1 MGRFSGSHGLTLMCA
16 AATNGPERPWVR
28 LGLVSVLFLAD
39 ERCLDHDP
47 GRGHPERPR
56 RVDAVREGVL
66 AAGLGET
73 LVECTPAEA
82 TTVDLR
88 LVHGADVVA
97 RATDLAGAGGGA
109 LDPDTVVSSGSVA
122 AARLAA
128 GAGLTAMAE
137 LVAGRGEAA
146 FCAVRPP
153 GHHATPFRS
162 MGFCLFNNVAITAA
176 RLSAQGERVLIVD
189 YDAHHG
195 NGTQDIFYESP
206 DVLYVSL
213 HQFPAYPGTG
223 AVAETGSGAG
233 LGSTLNVPLPPGAT
247 GDVFRRAFD
256 EVVIPVVERFAPTW
270 VLLSAGFDAHRADPL
285 TMLGLSA
292 GDFFDLTAAVRSV
305 APAGRVVA
313 FLEGGY
319 DLAALGA
326 SAAACVA
333 ALAGVP
339 YRPEPVT
346 TGGPGGAVVDAAAR
360 LHLGR

>member
-1 MGRFSGSHGLTLMCA
+1 MCA
-16 AATNGPERPWVR
+16 AAPDVPEGRWVR
-28 LGLVSVLFLAD
+28 LAAVTVLFLAD

-56 RVDAVREGVL
+56 RVDAVRQGVL
-66 AAGLGET
+66 AAGLGDA
-73 LVECTPAEA
+73 LVECTPGEA
-82 TTVDLR
+82 TAADLR
-88 LVHGADVVA
+88 TVHGDDVVA
-97 RATDLAGAGGGA
+97 RATAVSAAGGGA
-109 LDPDTVVSSGSVA
+109 LDPDTVLSGGSVL

-128 GAGLTAMAE
+128 GAGLTAVAE
-137 LVAGRGEAA
+137 LAAGRGEAA

-162 MGFCLFNNVAITAA
+162 MGFCLFNNVAIAAA
-176 RLSAQGERVLIVD
+176 RLATEGERVLIVD

-223 AVAETGSGAG
+223 AADETGAGAG
-233 LGSTLNVPLPPGAT
+233 RGTTLNVPLPPGAT
-247 GDVFRRAFD
+247 GDVFRRALD
-256 EVVIPVVERFAPTW
+256 EVVSPVVERFAPTW

-292 GDFFDLTAAVRSV
+292 GDFADLTAAVRAA
-305 APAGRVVA
+305 APAGRTVA

-319 DLAALGA
+319 DLTALGA
-326 SAAACVA
+326 SAAACVG
-333 ALAGVP
+333 ALAGVA

-346 TGGPGGAVVDAAAR
+346 SGGPGGAVVDAAAR
-360 LHLGR
+360 LHLDR

>member
-1 MGRFSGSHGLTLMCA
+1 MGV
-16 AATNGPERPWVR
+16 AATNTPEWHWVR
-28 LGLVSVLFLAD
+28 LASVPVLFLAD

-56 RVDAVREGVL
+56 RVDAVRQGVLDAGFGDALLECTPTEATVEDLRTVHGSDVVSRATTL
-66 AAGLGET
+66 AAG
-73 LVECTPAEA
+73 
-82 TTVDLR
+82 
-88 LVHGADVVA
+88 
-97 RATDLAGAGGGA
+97 GGGA
-109 LDPDTVVSSGSVA
+109 LDPDTVVSGGSVT

-128 GAGLTAMAE
+128 GAGLTAVAE
-137 LVAGRGEAA
+137 LAAGRGEAA

-153 GHHATPFRS
+153 GHHATALRS
-162 MGFCLFNNVAITAA
+162 MGFCLFNNVAIAAA
-176 RLSAQGERVLIVD
+176 RLIEQGERVLIVD

-195 NGTQDIFYESP
+195 NGTQDIFYESA

-223 AVAETGSGAG
+223 DVHETGAGAG
-233 LGSTLNVPLPPGAT
+233 LGTTVNVPLPPGAT
-247 GDVFRRAFD
+247 GDVYRRAFD
-256 EVVIPVVERFAPTW
+256 EVVIPVAERFAPTW

-292 GDFFDLTAAVRSV
+292 GDFADLTAAVRAV

-319 DLAALGA
+319 DLAALAA

-333 ALAGVP
+333 ALAGVS

-346 TGGPGGAVVDAAAR
+346 AGGSGGAVVDRAAR
-360 LHLGR
+360 LHLDG

>member
-1 MGRFSGSHGLTLMCA
+1 M
-16 AATNGPERPWVR
+16 P
-28 LGLVSVLFLAD
+28 VLFLAD

-56 RVDAVREGVL
+56 RVDAVRQGVL
-66 AAGLGET
+66 AAGLGDA
-73 LVECTPAEA
+73 LVECVPTEA
-82 TTVDLR
+82 TVADLR
-88 LVHGADVVA
+88 MVHGAEVVA
-97 RATDLAGAGGGA
+97 RATELAAGGGGA
-109 LDPDTVVSSGSVA
+109 LDPDTVLSGGSVL

-128 GAGLTAMAE
+128 GAGLTAISE
-137 LVAGRGEAA
+137 LASGRGQAA

-176 RLSAQGERVLIVD
+176 QLASQGERVLIVD

-206 DVLYVSL
+206 DVLFVSL

-223 AVAETGSGAG
+223 AVDETGAGAG
-233 LGSTLNVPLPPGAT
+233 RGTTLNVPLPPGAT
-247 GDVFRRAFD
+247 GDVYRRAFD
-256 EVVIPVVERFAPTW
+256 EVVVPVVERFAPTW

-292 GDFFDLTAAVRSV
+292 GDFADLTSVVRTV
-305 APAGRVVA
+305 APEGRIVA

-339 YRPEPVT
+339 HRPEPVT
-346 TGGPGGAVVDAAAR
+346 AGGPGDAVVDVAAR
-360 LHLGR
+360 LHLDR

>member
-1 MGRFSGSHGLTLMCA
+1 MCA
-16 AATNGPERPWVR
+16 TVTNVPEGHWVR
-28 LGLVSVLFLAD
+28 LAVVTVLFLAD

-56 RVDAVREGVL
+56 RVDAVHQGVL
-66 AAGLGET
+66 AAGLGDA
-73 LVECTPAEA
+73 LVACTPTEA
-82 TTVDLR
+82 TAADLR
-88 LVHGADVVA
+88 MVHGADVVT
-97 RATDLAGAGGGA
+97 RATALAAGGGGA
-109 LDPDTVVSSGSVA
+109 LDPDTVLSGGSVV

-128 GAGLTAMAE
+128 GAGLTAVAE
-137 LVAGRGEAA
+137 LTAGRGEAA

-162 MGFCLFNNVAITAA
+162 MGFCLFNNVAIAAA
-176 RLSAQGERVLIVD
+176 RLVSEGERVLIVD

-213 HQFPAYPGTG
+213 HQFPAYPGRG
-223 AVAETGSGAG
+223 AVDELGAG
-233 LGSTLNVPLPPGAT
+233 AGRGTTLNVPLPPGAT

-256 EVVIPVVERFAPTW
+256 EVVFPVVERFAPTW

-292 GDFFDLTAAVRSV
+292 GDFADLTAAVRAV
-305 APAGRVVA
+305 APAGRIVA

-333 ALAGVP
+333 ALAGVS
-339 YRPEPVT
+339 YLPEPVT
-346 TGGPGGAVVDAAAR
+346 AGGPGGAVVDAAAR
-360 LHLGR
+360 LHLDR

>member
-1 MGRFSGSHGLTLMCA
+1 MCA
-16 AATNGPERPWVR
+16 AGTNVTEQRWVR
-28 LGLVSVLFLAD
+28 LTAVPVLFLAD
-39 ERCLDHDP
+39 ERCLEHDP
-47 GRGHPERPR
+47 GRRHPERPR

-73 LVECTPAEA
+73 LVECSPTEA
-82 TTVDLR
+82 TTADLR
-88 LVHGADVVA
+88 MVHGADVVA
-97 RATDLAGAGGGA
+97 RAADLASGGGGA
-109 LDPDTVVSSGSVA
+109 LDPDTVVSGGSVT

-128 GAGLTAMAE
+128 GAGLTAVAE
-137 LVAGRGEAA
+137 LTSGRGEAA

-162 MGFCLFNNVAITAA
+162 MGFCLFNNVAIAAA
-176 RLSAQGERVLIVD
+176 RLRAQGERVLIVD

-206 DVLYVSL
+206 EVLYVSL

-223 AVAETGSGAG
+223 AVTETGDGAG
-233 LGSTLNVPLPPGAT
+233 RGTTLNVPLPSGAT
-247 GDVFRRAFD
+247 GDVYRRAFD

-285 TMLGLSA
+285 TTLGLTA
-292 GDFFDLTAAVRSV
+292 GDFADLTAAVCAV
-305 APAGRVVA
+305 AAPGRLVA

-333 ALAGVP
+333 ALGGVS

>member
-1 MGRFSGSHGLTLMCA
+1 M
-16 AATNGPERPWVR
+16 
-28 LGLVSVLFLAD
+28 SVLFLAD

-47 GRGHPERPR
+47 GRRHPERPR
-56 RVDAVREGVL
+56 RVDAVRQGVL
-66 AAGLGET
+66 AAGLGDA
-73 LVECTPAEA
+73 LVECTPSEA
-82 TTVDLR
+82 TVGDLR
-88 LVHGADVVA
+88 TVHGVDVVA
-97 RATDLAGAGGGA
+97 RATELAAGGGGA
-109 LDPDTVVSSGSVA
+109 LDPDTVVSAGSVT

-128 GAGLTAMAE
+128 GAGLTAVAE
-137 LVAGRGEAA
+137 LAAGNGDAA

-162 MGFCLFNNVAITAA
+162 MGFCLFNNVAIAAA
-176 RLSAQGERVLIVD
+176 RLIAGGERVLIVD

-223 AVAETGSGAG
+223 ALDETGAGAG
-233 LGSTLNVPLPPGAT
+233 HGTTLNVPLPPGAT
-247 GDVFRRAFD
+247 GDVYRRAFD
-256 EVVIPVVERFAPTW
+256 EVVIPVVDRFAPTW

-292 GDFFDLTAAVRSV
+292 GDYADLTAAVRSV
-305 APAGRVVA
+305 TPAGRIVA

-319 DLAALGA
+319 DLEALAA

-333 ALAGVP
+333 ALAGEP
-339 YRPEPVT
+339 FRPEPVT
-346 TGGPGGAVVDAAAR
+346 AGGPGGAVVDMAAR
-360 LHLGR
+360 LHLDR

>member
-1 MGRFSGSHGLTLMCA
+1 MCA
-16 AATNGPERPWVR
+16 TVTNVPEGRWVR
-28 LGLVSVLFLAD
+28 LTEVTVLFLAD

-56 RVDAVREGVL
+56 RVDAVREGVV
-66 AAGLGET
+66 AAGLGDA
-73 LVECTPAEA
+73 LVECTPGEA
-82 TTVDLR
+82 TAADLR
-88 LVHGADVVA
+88 MVHGADVVA
-97 RATDLAGAGGGA
+97 RATALAAGGGGA
-109 LDPDTVVSSGSVA
+109 LDPDTVLSGGSVT

-128 GAGLTAMAE
+128 GAGLTAVAE
-137 LVAGRGEAA
+137 LSAGRGEAA

-162 MGFCLFNNVAITAA
+162 MGFCLFNNVAIAAA
-176 RLSAQGERVLIVD
+176 RLVSEGERVLIVD

-195 NGTQDIFYESP
+195 NGTQDIFYESA

-223 AVAETGSGAG
+223 AVDEIGAG
-233 LGSTLNVPLPPGAT
+233 AGRGATLNVPLPPGAT

-256 EVVIPVVERFAPTW
+256 EVVAPVVERFGPTW

-292 GDFFDLTAAVRSV
+292 GDFADLTAAVAAA
-305 APAGRVVA
+305 APAGRIVA

-333 ALAGVP
+333 ALAGVS

-346 TGGPGGAVVDAAAR
+346 AGGPGGAVVDAAAR
-360 LHLGR
+360 LHLDR